1 MLGRFYVNFKIS
13 KLSFQ
18 SPAAPSASDS
28 KGDYSEKEP
37 TTAVPNNQRS
47 QPSESPPE
55 ASTADLKSDDGG
67 ESKERKLSFRRM
79 GVQPRFVLSL
89 WSLCVELKSNYV
101 TIETVIFLQKPL
113 SNLELVDH

>member
-1 MLGRFYVNFKIS
+1 MNFKIP

-37 TTAVPNNQRS
+37 TAAVPNNERS
-47 QPSESPPE
+47 QLSESPPE
-55 ASTADLKSDDGG
+55 ASSADLKSDDGG
-67 ESKERKLSFRRM
+67 ESKAKERNLSYFPRRM

-89 WSLCVELKSNYV
+89 WSSCVELKSNYV
-101 TIETVIFLQKPL
+101 TIETVIFLQKP
-113 SNLELVDH
+113 

>member
-1 MLGRFYVNFKIS
+1 MNFKIS

-37 TTAVPNNQRS
+37 TTTVPNNERS

-67 ESKERKLSFRRM
+67 ESKAKERNLSYFPRRM
-79 GVQPRFVLSL
+79 GVQPRFVLSNGPYI
-89 WSLCVELKSNYV
+89 VELKSNYV
-101 TIETVIFLQKPL
+101 TIEAIIFLQEKL
-113 SNLELVDH
+113 SNLSLVNH